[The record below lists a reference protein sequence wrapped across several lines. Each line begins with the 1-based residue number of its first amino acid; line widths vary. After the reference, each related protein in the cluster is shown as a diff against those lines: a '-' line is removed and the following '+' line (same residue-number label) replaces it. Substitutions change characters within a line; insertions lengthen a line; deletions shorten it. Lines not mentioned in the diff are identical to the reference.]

1 MLFSLFDRF
10 RGDRYKRALEESVVH
25 YILLATFAFDDPVS
39 NTNLTLSEIGNDPG
53 IVGTLPRLYQEWSA
67 CAKSIHGIAPS
78 VHNTDKDHLNIQ
90 PMKMV

>member
-1 MLFSLFDRF
+1 VLFSLFDRF

-25 YILLATFAFDDPVS
+25 YILLAIFAFNDPVS

-67 CAKSIHGIAPS
+67 CAKRIHGLAPS
-78 VHNTDKDHLNIQ
+78 VHNTDKNHFNIQ
-90 PMKMV
+90 LMKMA